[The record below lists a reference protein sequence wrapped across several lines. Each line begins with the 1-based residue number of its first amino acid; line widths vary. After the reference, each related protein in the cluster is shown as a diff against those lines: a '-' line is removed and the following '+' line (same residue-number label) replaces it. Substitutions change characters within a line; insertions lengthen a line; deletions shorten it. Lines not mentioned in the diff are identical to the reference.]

1 MMSEMM
7 KLMIKKNLDQ
17 LAAAGA
23 EICRTVALDAVQKKR
38 RFTLAISGGATP
50 REMHR
55 RLAQAPYIHDIPWD
69 KTHLFWVDERCLAP
83 DHPASN
89 YGNAQKDFL
98 NRVPLPP
105 EQIHPMPAGLT
116 PEQGARYYQ
125 KTITDFFNIKK
136 GQFPVFDLIFL
147 GLGRDGHTA
156 SLFPGHREVNE
167 KRRLIIPARGG
178 DPDVD
183 RLTMTLPLLN
193 KAKQRVF
200 LVAGPD
206 KAQTV
211 KRVAEDRLQDLPA
224 GRILP
229 EKGTL
234 IWLLD
239 QEAASLLTT

>member
-1 MMSEMM
+1 MWRGM
-7 KLMIKKNLDQ
+7 KVMIKKNREQ

-23 EICRTVALDAVQKKR
+23 EICRTVAQDAVQKKR
-38 RFTLAISGGATP
+38 RFTMAISGGSTP
-50 REMHR
+50 RAMHKC
-55 RLAQAPYIHDIPWD
+55 LAREPYVQDIPWER
-69 KTHLFWVDERCLAP
+69 THLFWVDERCVEP
-83 DHPASN
+83 DDPASN
-89 YGNAQKDFL
+89 YGTAQKDFL
-98 NRVPLPP
+98 TQIPLPP
-105 EQIHPMPAGLT
+105 DQIHPMPALLT
-116 PEQGARYYQ
+116 PEQGARFYQ
-125 KTITDFFNIKK
+125 KTITDFFSIKK
-136 GQFPVFDLIFL
+136 GQFPVFDLVYL

-156 SLFPGHREVNE
+156 SLFPGHRGVNE
-167 KRRLIIPARGG
+167 KRRLIIPVKGG

-200 LVAGPD
+200 LVSGAE

-211 KRVAEDRLQDLPA
+211 KWVVQDRLQDLPA

-239 QEAASLLTT
+239 QEAASLLD